1 MDQTAP
7 VFAVQKFFLN
17 FQNVSF
23 GAILASPRVPIFRP
37 VPLSSAWFLSP
48 AGARL
53 EPEPRSAGDK
63 RLPSEQPV
71 TCCRGHELKRA
82 ADSLLAPN
90 QATTLGPCWGQ
101 TKIRPPGAAPRPGA
115 SPPPPLTPWGQ
126 PAEKI
131 CFYLFFYFFLPF
143 CKFCAFFPFFPLC
156 FGGCFFVFSFCF
168 FFFPELSK
176 VGRAGWPRAPPGVR
190 GGPGLICGE
199 EICSDCIHFP
209 SQHLIGKSL
218 DLTAWE
224 PAPEKWLE

>member
-1 MDQTAP
+1 MENIQQVFYFPSSCSIWGKRRADTALRWAGDTTHRGAGQLQDHPSPHPRRWLHLERTPRDPEVLVDQTAP
-7 VFAVQKFFLN
+7 VFAVQKFILN

-131 CFYLFFYFFLPF
+131 CFF
-143 CKFCAFFPFFPLC
+143 
-156 FGGCFFVFSFCF
+156 
-168 FFFPELSK
+168 
-176 VGRAGWPRAPPGVR
+176 
-190 GGPGLICGE
+190 
-199 EICSDCIHFP
+199 
-209 SQHLIGKSL
+209 
-218 DLTAWE
+218 
-224 PAPEKWLE
+224 